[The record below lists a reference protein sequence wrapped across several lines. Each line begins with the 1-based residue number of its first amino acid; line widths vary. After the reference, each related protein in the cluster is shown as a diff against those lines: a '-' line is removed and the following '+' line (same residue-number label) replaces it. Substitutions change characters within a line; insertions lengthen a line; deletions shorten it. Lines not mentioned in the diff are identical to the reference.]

1 MNPTTPPPFRS
12 NPPIP
17 PAWSLPARRAPDG
30 TQWIGGFLHYLM
42 TECRLSPGTLAAY
55 RGDLVKFTRWRAA
68 REAVPRPIAALQ
80 VGDLEA
86 YVDYLHG
93 LGLAPATVCRHL
105 SSLSSFFRY
114 LAIEGRLSENRVE
127 LVTAPSLWER
137 LPTVIGPQAVSQ
149 LLEAPAEWGWK
160 GRRDRAI
167 LETLY
172 ATGCRVSEVAGLTI
186 RDLDLDSASA
196 RVVGKGDRERIVPL
210 GQPAQRALR
219 RWLEERPRRVQ
230 RRPQVVAVFVSRTGR
245 PLDRGS
251 IWRIVKASARLAGLS
266 ATVSPHTL
274 RHSFATHLLAGGA
287 DLRAVQELLG
297 HASISTTQIYT
308 RVEVSRLLEVH
319 AKFHPRA

>member
-1 MNPTTPPPFRS
+1 MTMNPSPSPPNDSDSPSSR
-12 NPPIP
+12 PPRVRKVP
-17 PAWSLPARRAPDG
+17 EG

-42 TECRLSPGTLAAY
+42 SECRLSPGTLAAY
-55 RGDLVKFTRWRAA
+55 RGDLIKFTRWRAQ
-68 REAVPRPIAALQ
+68 REAVPRPIAALG
-80 VGDLEA
+80 VNDLEA
-86 YVDYLHG
+86 FVDHLND

-137 LPTVIGPQAVSQ
+137 LPTVIGPQAVSR
-149 LLEAPAEWGWK
+149 LLDTPEAETWK

-186 RDLDLDSASA
+186 RDLNLDGSSA

-210 GQPAQRALR
+210 GQPAERALR
-219 RWLEERPRRVQ
+219 RWLEDRPRLVQ
-230 RRPQVVAVFVSRTGR
+230 DRPGVVAVFLSRTGR

-251 IWRIVKASARLAGLS
+251 IWRVVKASARRADLPAK
-266 ATVSPHTL
+266 VSPHTL

-297 HASISTTQIYT
+297 HASIATTQIYT

-319 AKFHPRA
+319 ARFHPRG